1 MYIYPDNLKSK
12 AVMWMW
18 ELIDIGIIAV
28 CAIVS
33 ILVLTQTGFMLPL
46 AATAG
51 YAFLTIRVDD
61 TSIMMFI
68 QNAWSY
74 FAKQQFYEWRL
85 GDEQE
90 A

>member
-1 MYIYPDNLKSK
+1 MYIYPENLKSK

-18 ELIDIGIIAV
+18 ELKDIGIIAV

-33 ILVLTQTGFMLPL
+33 VLALKATGFMLPL

-61 TSIMMFI
+61 ISIMMFI
-68 QNAWSY
+68 QN
-74 FAKQQFYEWRL
+74 
-85 GDEQE
+85 
-90 A
+90 

>member
-18 ELIDIGIIAV
+18 ELKDIGIIAICSIV
-28 CAIVS
+28 AI
-33 ILVLTQTGFMLPL
+33 TQTGFMLPL

-61 TSIMMFI
+61 VSIMMFI
-68 QNAWSY
+68 QSAWRY
-74 FAKQQFYEWRL
+74 FAGQQYYEWRL
-85 GDEQE
+85 DSDG
-90 A
+90 

>member
-18 ELIDIGIIAV
+18 ELKDIGIIAV
-28 CAIVS
+28 CAIIS
-33 ILVLTQTGFMLPL
+33 ILAATQTGFMLPL

-61 TSIMMFI
+61 VSIMMFI
-68 QNAWSY
+68 KSAWKY
-74 FAKQQFYEWRL
+74 FVGQQYYEWRIE
-85 GDEQE
+85 GDE
-90 A
+90 

>member
-1 MYIYPDNLKSK
+1 MYIYPENLKSK

-18 ELIDIGIIAV
+18 ELKDIGIIAV

-33 ILVLTQTGFMLPL
+33 VLAMTATGFMLPL

-61 TSIMMFI
+61 ISIMMFLK
-68 QNAWSY
+68 NAWRY
-74 FAKQQFYEWRL
+74 FAGQQLYEWRL
-85 GDEQE
+85 EDSE
-90 A
+90 

>member
-12 AVMWMW
+12 AVMWLW
-18 ELIDIGIIAV
+18 ELKDIGIIAV

-33 ILVLTQTGFMLPL
+33 ILAITQTGFMFPL

-61 TSIMMFI
+61 VSIMMFI
-68 QNAWSY
+68 KSAWRY
-74 FAKQQFYEWRL
+74 FAKQQYFEWRL
-85 GDEQE
+85 DSNE
-90 A
+90 

>member
-18 ELIDIGIIAV
+18 ELKDIGIMSIGAIISIIA
-28 CAIVS
+28 I
-33 ILVLTQTGFMLPL
+33 TQTGFMLPL

-61 TSIMMFI
+61 VSIMMFI
-68 QNAWSY
+68 QSAWRY
-74 FAKQQFYEWRL
+74 FAGQQYYEWRL
-85 GDEQE
+85 DSDG
-90 A
+90 

>member
-1 MYIYPDNLKSK
+1 MYIYPENLKSK

-18 ELIDIGIIAV
+18 ELKDIGIIAV

-33 ILVLTQTGFMLPL
+33 VLAMTATGFMLPL

-61 TSIMMFI
+61 ISIMMFI
-68 QNAWSY
+68 QNAWTY
-74 FAKQQFYEWRL
+74 FVKQQFYEWRL
-85 GDEQE
+85 DDEQE

>member
-18 ELIDIGIIAV
+18 ELKDIGVIAV

-33 ILVLTQTGFMLPL
+33 ILIITQTGFMLPL
-46 AATAG
+46 AATVG
-51 YAFLTIRVDD
+51 YAFLTIRIDD

-68 QNAWSY
+68 QNAWAY
-74 FAKQQFYEWRL
+74 CLGRQQFYEWRYTE
-85 GDEQE
+85 DE
-90 A
+90 

>member
-18 ELIDIGIIAV
+18 ELKDIAIIAV
-28 CAIVS
+28 GAIIS
-33 ILVLTQTGFMLPL
+33 ILAITKTGLVFPL

-61 TSIMMFI
+61 VSIMMFI
-68 QNAWSY
+68 QSAWHY
-74 FAKQQFYEWRL
+74 FAGQQYYEWRL
-85 GDEQE
+85 DGDE
-90 A
+90 

>member
-1 MYIYPDNLKSK
+1 MYIYPENLKSK

-18 ELIDIGIIAV
+18 ELKDIGIIAV

-33 ILVLTQTGFMLPL
+33 VLAMAATGFMLPL

-61 TSIMMFI
+61 ISIMMFI
-68 QNAWSY
+68 QNAWTY
-74 FAKQQFYEWRL
+74 FVKQQFYEWRL
-85 GDEQE
+85 DDEQE